1 MTSNIPDLES
11 YYTIEQV
18 DTLVGVYLYPFYFT
32 LKGICDKSKHFPS
45 CAFGKTFPEIWNCF
59 LEQFKLYSILANKD
73 RNILNI
79 RKIPPKAFKTYFKLS
94 LKGMI
99 NSTISYSLRT
109 LIW

>member
-59 LEQFKLYSILANKD
+59 LEQFKLYSNKWTG
-73 RNILNI
+73 L
-79 RKIPPKAFKTYFKLS
+79 FK
-94 LKGMI
+94 
-99 NSTISYSLRT
+99 
-109 LIW
+109 